1 MTTCMN
7 KHANTSRIP
16 YEFFH
21 LKLHFLMRIGDTF
34 SVLEGKVNSLH
45 RLNIKWQ
52 KLSTN

>member
-1 MTTCMN
+1 MKKCADTT
-7 KHANTSRIP
+7 RIP
-16 YEFFH
+16 YEFIH
-21 LKLHFLMRIGDTF
+21 LKLHFLIRIGNAF